1 MKINGKFKPR
11 SVALFPTVV
20 AFACCAHVAQAFEF
34 DTGESD
40 LKMRWDNT
48 IKYSII
54 DRLQDPSPTQLAAYN
69 PGPAGDGDRNFS
81 KGIASRRIDLLSE
94 FDITKNNSGA
104 RISAEAWYDDV
115 YNNSNSNSTGQS
127 HNLST
132 GANQFNSDTR
142 TAVGNNAKLMDAF
155 VYTKGEIGDMPASI
169 RLGRHTVI
177 YGETLMSGSNGIA
190 AAQGPVDIVKA
201 ATVPGAQVKEFLLP
215 TNQVSFTLQPSQKL
229 SLGGYYQF
237 EWEKSLFFPSG
248 SFLSPNDFVGPGSQS
263 FLNSLQVPITDDLT
277 PKNGGQWGAQV
288 RYKPEAVD
296 VELGLY
302 AANYHDKTPSAVYL
316 NIGQNAFLTGI
327 GFTPTSTPSNI
338 APASF
343 TRAYQQDIRTY
354 GASAST
360 VLGSDNVSIEASI
373 RDNQP
378 LTGGMGFVVDTTTL
392 LGGPAFDNANNPG
405 YAVGQTS
412 HATLVDIHIF
422 QPNAVLRDG
431 GSVAIQYDWHQVNS
445 ITKNPTAID
454 VTTTKAA
461 SQITVAFSADYYQV
475 LEGLDLSFPIVW
487 SHTLSGRSQVYV
499 GWVEDGGSV
508 DYGVNFKYL
517 VNWKGGLDFHHFIGS
532 QGTSIGAG
540 AFNQTQWD
548 RDYVSFNLSRSF

>member
-48 IKYSII
+48 IKYSTI